1 MVLEAAES
9 AIQYVPMDDS
19 KRLENIWR
27 GLLRVAEENYSAAF
41 RHACKV
47 QGDYQVKDLP
57 SPDGGYA
64 LRQAL
69 RAENQAR
76 AKYMSVLKIYTH
88 VAVHGELPKDTG
100 ANAVA
105 DSDGEAR
112 VGLCPIRNQFES
124 RVYAAIQILAKYS
137 LRLVEITGTGK
148 PDEIMET
155 TRLCED
161 QRLLIQELEKQIA
174 SHRAEH
180 GC

>member
-1 MVLEAAES
+1 ME
-9 AIQYVPMDDS
+9 DS
-19 KRLENIWR
+19 KRLEHIWR
-27 GLLRVAEENYSAAF
+27 GLLRVAEDNYSAAF
-41 RHACKV
+41 RHACKI
-47 QGDYQVKDLP
+47 QGDYTAKDLP

-88 VAVHGELPKDTG
+88 VAVHGELPRDPG
-100 ANAVA
+100 ANAV
-105 DSDGEAR
+105 DESHRETQ
-112 VGLCPIRNQFES
+112 VGFCPNRNQLEAQ
-124 RVYAAIQILAKYS
+124 VYAAIQILARHS
-137 LRLVEITGTGK
+137 SRIVEITGTGN
-148 PDEIMET
+148 PDEVIEA
-155 TRLCED
+155 TRHCEK

>member
-1 MVLEAAES
+1 
-9 AIQYVPMDDS
+9 MDDS

-27 GLLRVAEENYSAAF
+27 GLLRVVEENYSAAF

-105 DSDGEAR
+105 DSDGEAQ
-112 VGLCPIRNQFES
+112 VASCPIRDQLER
-124 RVYAAIQILAKYS
+124 RVYSAIQILAKYS
-137 LRLVEITGTGK
+137 SRLVEITGTGK
-148 PDEIMET
+148 PDEVIET
-155 TRLCED
+155 TRHCGE
-161 QRLLIQELEKQIA
+161 QRLVIQELEKEISA
-174 SHRAEH
+174 HRAEH

>member
-1 MVLEAAES
+1 
-9 AIQYVPMDDS
+9 
-19 KRLENIWR
+19 
-27 GLLRVAEENYSAAF
+27 
-41 RHACKV
+41 
-47 QGDYQVKDLP
+47 
-57 SPDGGYA
+57 
-64 LRQAL
+64 
-69 RAENQAR
+69 
-76 AKYMSVLKIYTH
+76 MSVLKIYTH
-88 VAVHGELPKDTG
+88 VAMYGELPKHTG

-161 QRLLIQELEKQIA
+161 QRLLIQELEKRIA